1 MVRTWQ
7 IAVLLFCWIVTTP
20 AAQAQRGLDIYFVDT
35 EGGAATLIVTPAGE
49 SVLIDTGNPGTR
61 DATRIATVAKEVAH
75 LKAID
80 HLITTHWHLD
90 HYGGVEELSKQMP
103 IRHFHDR
110 GIPEKTLDD
119 PQNFPR
125 LIAAYQRASKGK
137 SKTLKAGDTVP
148 LKSQAGGPALKLTC
162 LVASGKTVPDRPNAP
177 ENPLAKEHRPQPN
190 DPSDNAQSLGVVLEY
205 GGFRFLD
212 LGDLTWNIEYKLI
225 APTDKI
231 GLIDVYQVTHH
242 GLEVS
247 NNPTLI
253 QTVQPRVAIFNNGPR
268 KGGHGDVLK
277 TLRQVPGLEAI
288 YQMHRNVSLSAEEN
302 APAEFIANQEE
313 KCTGETIK
321 LSVAPDAKSYTV
333 TVGSKGTPRRY
344 QTRSRN

>member
-1 MVRTWQ
+1 MIRTWQ
-7 IAVLLFCWIVTTP
+7 SVLLLFCLILTTP
-20 AAQAQRGLDIYFVDT
+20 AAHAQRGLDIYFVDT

-61 DATRIATVAKEVAH
+61 DATRIATVAKNVAH

-103 IRHFHDR
+103 IRHFYDR
-110 GIPEKTLDD
+110 GIPQKTLDD
-119 PQNFPR
+119 PDNFPR
-125 LIAAYQRASKGK
+125 LIAAYKSASKGE
-137 SKTLKAGDTVP
+137 SRTLKAGDTVP
-148 LKSQAGGPALKLTC
+148 LKSQAGGPRLNLRC
-162 LVASGKTVPDRPNAP
+162 LVASGKTVPDRSKAP
-177 ENPLAKEHRPQPN
+177 KNPLAKENQPQPN
-190 DPSDNAQSLGVVLEY
+190 DPGDNAQSLGVVLEY

-225 APTDKI
+225 APSDKI

-253 QTVQPRVAIFNNGPR
+253 NTVKPRVAIFNNGPR
-268 KGGHGDVLK
+268 KGGHPDVLK
-277 TLRQVPGLEAI
+277 TLRQVPGLKAI
-288 YQMHRNVSLSAEEN
+288 YQMHRNVSLSDEEN
-302 APAEFIANQEE
+302 APAEFIANHDEQ
-313 KCTGETIK
+313 CAGEIIK
-321 LSVAPDAKSYTV
+321 VSVASNAKSYTV
-333 TVGSKGTPRRY
+333 TVGSQGTPRRY
-344 QTRSRN
+344 QTRSRK

>member
-1 MVRTWQ
+1 MIRTWMS
-7 IAVLLFCWIVTTP
+7 ALLLCCCLFTAP
-20 AAQAQRGLDIYFVDT
+20 AARAQRGLDIYFVDT

-49 SVLIDTGNPGTR
+49 SILIDTGNPGTR

-90 HYGGVEELSKQMP
+90 HYGGVEELSKRMP
-103 IRHFHDR
+103 IRNFYDR

-125 LIAAYQRASKGK
+125 LIAAYKTASKGR

-148 LKSQAGGPALKLTC
+148 LKQRAGQPRIKLTC
-162 LVASGKTVPDRPNAP
+162 LVASARTVPDTRNAP
-177 ENPLAKEHRPQPN
+177 ENPLAKEHHPKP
-190 DPSDNAQSLGVVLEY
+190 DDAGDNAQSLGVVLEY

-212 LGDLTWNIEYKLI
+212 LGDLTWNIEYNLI

-247 NNPTLI
+247 NNPALI
-253 QTVQPRVAIFNNGPR
+253 KTVQPRVAIFNNGPR
-268 KGGHGDVLK
+268 KGGHPDVLK
-277 TLRQVPGLEAI
+277 TLRQVPGLQAI
-288 YQMHRNVSLSAEEN
+288 YQMHRNVGLSAEEN
-302 APAEFIANQEE
+302 APAEFIANQDVD
-313 KCTGETIK
+313 CAGETIK
-321 LSVAPDAKSYTV
+321 ISVAPDAKSYTV
-333 TVGSKGTPRRY
+333 TVGSKGTPRSY
-344 QTRSRN
+344 QTRTRN